1 MNLAQTTE
9 ILDYLSAIDGRQV
22 TAEKVKA
29 WNDVIG
35 YLDYETAKESA
46 VMAYRQDSINFVE
59 PKHIIAMSYKIKEAK
74 RIEENRQK
82 AIQPE
87 MEEFKGSPMPKCVH
101 GKGLLF
107 CDPCCR
113 NAAIQAGLIKAN

>member
-9 ILDYLSAIDGRQV
+9 ILDYLSAIDGRMV

-29 WNDVIG
+29 WQEVIG
-35 YLDYETAKESA
+35 YLDYDLAKQGV
-46 VMAYRQDSINFVE
+46 VMAIRQENINYVE
-59 PKHIIAMSYKIKEAK
+59 PKHIIAMTQRVKEQRK
-74 RIEENRQK
+74 IEESKLLAQEPK
-82 AIQPE
+82 PV
-87 MEEFKGSPMPKCVH
+87 KWGSPMPKCEH

-113 NAAIQAGLIKAN
+113 TAAKNAGLIK

>member
-9 ILDYLSAIDGRQV
+9 ILDYLSAIDGRVV

-35 YLDYETAKESA
+35 YLDFDLAKEGA
-46 VMAYRQDSINFVE
+46 VLAIRQENINYVE
-59 PKHIIAMSYKIKEAK
+59 PKHIIAMTMKIKEN
-74 RIEENRQK
+74 RRTEENRQK
-82 AIQPE
+82 AMEPE
-87 MEEFKGSPMPKCVH
+87 TVKRGSPMPKCQH
-101 GKGLLF
+101 GIGLLL

-113 NAAIQAGLIKAN
+113 VAAKNAGLIK